1 MKSKRKQTKGRQKK
15 RLKILDQCEHQLEC
29 RKGTLIKQDNQRF
42 DISQN
47 LISGDQTLLQVYL
60 LKGNA
65 LRILPLCMVVMYT
78 IFSSLK
84 KKLG

>member
-1 MKSKRKQTKGRQKK
+1 MKSKRIQTKGRQRK
-15 RLKILDQCEHQLEC
+15 RLEILDQCEHQLKC

-47 LISGDQTLLQVYL
+47 LISGDQTLLLVYL

-65 LRILPLCMVVMYT
+65 LRILPLCVVVM
-78 IFSSLK
+78 
-84 KKLG
+84 